1 MKISDTWE
9 MKRFNNSREI
19 AQRHSKVVQM
29 NKWKEFKK
37 KKYVVIEDFTNRRKL
52 MYKVRLILIIVTMQ
66 KIQSKIWKN
75 IQLCIAHKE
84 LMA

>member
-1 MKISDTWE
+1 

-29 NKWKEFKK
+29 NKWKEFKI

-66 KIQSKIWKN
+66 KI
-75 IQLCIAHKE
+75 
-84 LMA
+84 